1 MISRGVYNPLMFRS
15 IAIVVPCSLL
25 GVALWGCGG
34 GTVGC
39 PDGEVVSDGACRPW
53 LDDGDGGG
61 DGGEDEGTDLDFG
74 DGGGDAPDAGADR
87 EIQDRDGDG
96 VEDAQDNCPDTHN
109 PGQQDCDGDGVG
121 DACAEQDGTVQ
132 HPFLIPVPGE
142 HALFIDGRDTREAP
156 SDVFDRYP
164 PNTLDESGPEF
175 VYHFCLSHP
184 ARFAA
189 DIVAPEPDGVDVDL
203 HLLSSLDPLVLL
215 DRGNFGVYAE
225 LEPGRYFL
233 ILDTYVSSGAPRP
246 GPYRL
251 NVTVRPIEL
260 RENEIFNPFVLQ
272 AVEYL
277 DSRYGRLGY
286 DSAVLTHDIAYGP
299 FGVIS
304 ATAPPRTMCV
314 AAVMEVMLTAYQLY
328 ADATGD
334 GSVWEFLP
342 IRSYRSL
349 GASDLKAHI
358 WVNPDLDAGGTA
370 DALRHF
376 GMGMTVPFEQLVPGS
391 FINLNR
397 TNGTGHA
404 VVFLS
409 FIDIQGNESPVW
421 HDGVVGFKYFSSQGG
436 YDAGAGGLDYR
447 YAVFEE
453 FGTPT
458 MPYKRDVGIIHS
470 ADQRYLNTGVLYR
483 PELWLRSTYSTRAL
497 LLQDHAEPDVSAFDP
512 VRFDGVTVDD
522 EPR

>member
-1 MISRGVYNPLMFRS
+1 MVRCGGISLVLL
-15 IAIVVPCSLL
+15 AIVAGFFS
-25 GVALWGCGG
+25 GCGSG
-34 GTVGC
+34 SVGC
-39 PDGEVVSDGACRPW
+39 PDGEVYLDGHCRAAPADGEDGGADGAV
-53 LDDGDGGG
+53 DGGA
-61 DGGEDEGTDLDFG
+61 DGGDVPDGA
-74 DGGGDAPDAGADR
+74 DGGDAGADQV
-87 EIQDRDGDG
+87 IQDRDGDG
-96 VEDAQDNCPDTHN
+96 VEDAADNCPDTPN
-109 PGQQDCDGDGVG
+109 PGQEDCDGDGVG
-121 DACAEQDGTVQ
+121 DACAEQDGTPQ
-132 HPFLIPVPGE
+132 HPFLIPVTGE
-142 HALFIDGRDTREAP
+142 HTLFVDGRDTRQAP
-156 SDVFDRYP
+156 SDAFDRYP

-175 VYHFCLSHP
+175 VYRFCLSAP

-189 DIVAPEPDGVDVDL
+189 DIVAPEPDGVDVDV
-203 HLLSSLDPLVLL
+203 HLLSSLDPIALI

-225 LEPGRYFL
+225 LDPGSYFL
-233 ILDTYVSSGAPRP
+233 VLDTYVSGGTPKPGA
-246 GPYRL
+246 YRL
-251 NVTVRPIEL
+251 NVTVRPLEL
-260 RENEIFNPFVLQ
+260 RDSEIFNSYVLR
-272 AVEYL
+272 AVAYL
-277 DSRYGRLGY
+277 DQNYGRLGY

-314 AAVMEVMLTAYQLY
+314 AAVMEVMLTAYQIY
-328 ADATGD
+328 ADETGD

-349 GASDLKAHI
+349 GQNDLKAHI

-376 GMGMTVPFEQLVPGS
+376 GMGMTVPFEQLIPGS
-391 FINLNR
+391 FVNLNR

-409 FIDIQGNESPVW
+409 FIDIQGNESPTW
-421 HDGVVGFKYFSSQGG
+421 HENVVGFKYFSSQGG

-447 YAVFEE
+447 YAVFDE

-497 LLQDHAEPDVSAFDP
+497 LLADTPQPEVSAFDP

-522 EPR
+522 EAVRD